1 MLFYSG
7 LTFVYL
13 LVFAWFNFQNKKSER
28 AFPLTVSLKVQ
39 VKEPLNNTFIF
50 QIYKY
55 SFSQYHI
62 NIFMLFA
69 INKYFWVNLKKKEKE
84 KHIVFV
90 FTGWKIDVTENLWK
104 CHCLL
109 FVSEANGWNCLQ
121 LSCWGSVETSPQ
133 RKNNTESQQ
142 RHWAWMWNEW
152 FRCRSWYLNKSR
164 KVYRSTKTVPVESP
178 GVFKTRE
185 VHVRVPV
192 RSSEI

>member
-62 NIFMLFA
+62 NIFMSFA
-69 INKYFWVNLKKKEKE
+69 INKDF
-84 KHIVFV
+84 
-90 FTGWKIDVTENLWK
+90 
-104 CHCLL
+104 
-109 FVSEANGWNCLQ
+109 
-121 LSCWGSVETSPQ
+121 
-133 RKNNTESQQ
+133 
-142 RHWAWMWNEW
+142 
-152 FRCRSWYLNKSR
+152 
-164 KVYRSTKTVPVESP
+164 
-178 GVFKTRE
+178 
-185 VHVRVPV
+185 
-192 RSSEI
+192 